1 MGLADLGVYVCKADN
16 KLGDQEAAVFLH
28 GEHQQHHI
36 NQHLRFQNHH
46 DSNCRIYL
54 HHHHHLIHNKLRDQE
69 DVLQKSRREGEAE
82 VGEQKKKPGRQ
93 ST

>member
-1 MGLADLGVYVCKADN
+1 MGSADLGVYVCKADN

-36 NQHLRFQNHH
+36 HQHLHFQNHH
-46 DSNCRIYL
+46 HCHSTHL
-54 HHHHHLIHNKLRDQE
+54 HHHHHMIHNKLRDQE